1 MKGLINMA
9 KTRQAVSIDDKIA
22 KAQGIVERSK
32 SKYDAAVTDLRQLL
46 EKREVMRKNV
56 LINAITRSKRS
67 YDEILDFLKTDAS
80 CL

>member
-1 MKGLINMA
+1 MKGLVNMA
-9 KTRQAVSIDDKIA
+9 KTRQTASIDDKIA
-22 KAQGIVERSK
+22 KAQGNVERSK
-32 SKYDAAVTDLRQLL
+32 LKYDAAVTELKQLL
-46 EKREVMRKNV
+46 EKREAMRKDV